1 MSSFDLSNNSLSNK
15 IAERI
20 TQQIITGE
28 LKPGEKLVEYAYAEE
43 YGTSRAPVREAL
55 YLLTIEGLVERIP
68 RKGAVVKSYTEAE
81 IIDLLEIRIML
92 ESLVMKRILERGVD
106 FSILKKMEEL
116 LNVMK
121 EEKEYKNYTKLNHAF
136 HMCLIEMSKSEIIK
150 NMYVRMELPLL
161 TIQSMSFASEG
172 NIEKSIKEHAMI
184 IELLRNNKI
193 TEAIDT
199 VNKHNEYVIISI
211 QKLLK
216 ANTNELKA

>member
-1 MSSFDLSNNSLSNK
+1 MSSTDLSKNSLSNK

-92 ESLVMKRILERGVD
+92 ESLAMKRILERGVD
-106 FSILKKMEEL
+106 FSIVEKMEEL
-116 LNVMK
+116 LKVM
-121 EEKEYKNYTKLNHAF
+121 EAEKNYENYTKLNHAF

-150 NMYVRMELPLL
+150 SMYVRMELPLL
-161 TIQSMSFASEG
+161 SIQSMSFASEG
-172 NIEKSIKEHAMI
+172 NIDKSVREHGVI
-184 IELLRNNKI
+184 VDLLRDNKI
-193 TEAIDT
+193 TEAINIL
-199 VNKHNEYVIISI
+199 NKHNEYVIISM

-216 ANTNELKA
+216 TNTNELKA

>member
-1 MSSFDLSNNSLSNK
+1 MSSMDLSKNSLSNK

-106 FSILKKMEEL
+106 FSILEKMEEL
-116 LNVMK
+116 LKVM
-121 EEKEYKNYTKLNHAF
+121 EAEKNYKNYTKLNHAF

-150 NMYVRMELPLL
+150 SMYVRMELPLL

-172 NIEKSIKEHAMI
+172 NIDKSVKEHAVI
-184 IELLRNNKI
+184 ISLLRENKI
-193 TEAIDT
+193 TEAINT
-199 VNKHNEYVIISI
+199 LNKHNEYVIISM

-216 ANTNELKA
+216 TNTNELKA